1 MFGGR
6 RVKVYVKTPAR
17 LHFGLIDMNGGM
29 GRFFGGLGVAID
41 RPNVVLEAQTAKGF
55 SVTGEKTELVTSL
68 AKRFLETYRIK
79 AGVSIHVEQSIPEH
93 AGLGSGT
100 QLALAVAKALAK
112 LFQVKASIQQLS
124 IAMGRMK
131 RTGVGTAVFDRG
143 GFVVDGGKKMK
154 GGSVVHESFPP
165 LIFRQPFPEDWK
177 FVVAVPDVKKG
188 LAKTEEK
195 NAFGQMPPM
204 PDKVVGRICQLTM
217 MKLLPAL
224 MDRDIES
231 FGDALTQIQVVIGDY
246 FAGVQ
251 GGTFSSSTATETIEF
266 MKKRGA
272 YGVGQS
278 SWGPAVY
285 GLTQDETQAKQL
297 QGEVE
302 AFLQDR
308 DGGQVFVANAN
319 NRGATI
325 KQI

>member
-1 MFGGR
+1 M
-6 RVKVYVKTPAR
+6 KVYVKTPAR
-17 LHFGLIDMNGGM
+17 LHFGLIDMNGDM

-41 RPNVVLEAQTAKGF
+41 RPNVVLEAQTSEGF
-55 SVTGEKTELVTSL
+55 SVAGEKTELVKSL
-68 AKRFLETYRIK
+68 AKRFFETYRINSN
-79 AGVSIHVEQSIPEH
+79 VRIHVEQSIPEH

-100 QLALAVAKALAK
+100 QLALAVAAALAK
-112 LFQVKASIQQLS
+112 LFHAKASIQELS
-124 IAMGRMK
+124 LAMGRMK
-131 RTGVGTAVFDRG
+131 RTGVGTVVFDQG

-154 GGSVVHESFPP
+154 GGVIVAESFPP

-177 FVVAVPDVKKG
+177 FVVAVPNIKKG
-188 LAKTEEK
+188 LAKTKEK
-195 NAFGQMPPM
+195 NVFSRLPPM
-204 PDKVVGRICQLTM
+204 PAEVVDKICRLTM

-224 MDRDIES
+224 VDHDVES
-231 FGDALTQIQVVIGDY
+231 FGDALTQIQVVIGGY

-251 GGTFSSSTATETIEF
+251 GGTFSSSTAAEAIDF

-285 GLTQDETQAKQL
+285 GLVQGETQAKGL
-297 QGEVE
+297 RAEVE

-308 DGGQVFVANAN
+308 DGGQVFIANAN

-325 KQI
+325 KYV

>member
-1 MFGGR
+1 M
-6 RVKVYVKTPAR
+6 KVYVKTPAR
-17 LHFGLIDMNGGM
+17 LHFGLIDMNGDM

-41 RPNVVLEAQTAKGF
+41 RPSVVLEAQTSAGF

-68 AKRFLETYRIK
+68 AKRFLETYRIN
-79 AGVSIHVEQSIPEH
+79 AEVNIHVEQTIPEH

-100 QLALAVAKALAK
+100 QLALAVAAALAK
-112 LFQVKASIQQLS
+112 LFDVKASIQELS
-124 IAMGRMK
+124 LVMGRMR
-131 RTGVGTAVFDRG
+131 RTGVGTAVFDMG
-143 GFVVDGGKKMK
+143 GFVVDGGKRMK
-154 GGSVVHESFPP
+154 GGIIVPESFPP
-165 LIFRQPFPEDWK
+165 LIFRHPFPEEWK
-177 FVVAVPDVKKG
+177 FVVAVPDVKRG

-204 PDKVVGRICQLTM
+204 PAEVVGRLCRLTM

-224 MDRDIES
+224 VDSDIES
-231 FGDALTQIQVVIGDY
+231 FGDALTKIQVVIGRY

-251 GGTFSSSTATETIEF
+251 GGTFSSSAATETIDH
-266 MKKRGA
+266 MKTCGA

-285 GLTQDETQAKQL
+285 GLAQGEGEAKKL
-297 QGEVE
+297 RAEVE

-308 DGGQVFVANAN
+308 CGGQVFVANPN

-325 KQI
+325 KYV

>member
-1 MFGGR
+1 
-6 RVKVYVKTPAR
+6 VKVYVKTPAR

-41 RPNVVLEAQTAKGF
+41 RPNVVLEAQTAEGF
-55 SVTGEKTELVTSL
+55 SVTGEKTELTMSL

-100 QLALAVAKALAK
+100 QLALAVATSLAK
-112 LFQVKASIQQLS
+112 LFQVKASIQELS

-143 GFVVDGGKKMK
+143 GFVVDGGKRMN
-154 GGSVVHESFPP
+154 GSVVVPESFPP
-165 LIFRQPFPEDWK
+165 LIFRHPFPEEWK
-177 FVVAVPDVKKG
+177 FVVAVPDVKRG

-204 PDKVVGRICQLTM
+204 PAEVVGRLCRLTM

-224 MDRDIES
+224 VDNDIRS
-231 FGDALTQIQVVIGDY
+231 FGDALTQIQAVIGGY

-251 GGTFSSSTATETIEF
+251 GGTFSSSAATEAINF
-266 MKKRGA
+266 MKTCGA

-285 GLTQDETQAKQL
+285 GLAQGEAQAKKL
-297 QGEVE
+297 QAEVE

-308 DGGQVFVANAN
+308 AGGQVFVANAN
-319 NRGATI
+319 NRGAAI
-325 KQI
+325 KYV

>member
-1 MFGGR
+1 
-6 RVKVYVKTPAR
+6 VKVYVKTPAR
-17 LHFGLIDMNGGM
+17 LHFGLIDLNGGM

-41 RPNVVLEAQTAKGF
+41 RPNVILEAQTSEVF

-68 AKRFLETYRIK
+68 AERFFETYHIT

-93 AGLGSGT
+93 SGLGSGT
-100 QLALAVAKALAK
+100 QLALAVAAALKK
-112 LFQVKASIQQLS
+112 LFQVKASIQELS
-124 IAMGRMK
+124 LTMGRMK
-131 RTGVGTAVFDRG
+131 RTGVGTAVFDQG

-154 GGSVVHESFPP
+154 SGSIISESFPP
-165 LIFRQPFPEDWK
+165 LIFRQLFPEDWK
-177 FVVAVPDVKKG
+177 FVVAVPEVKKG

-195 NAFGQMPPM
+195 SAFDRLPPM
-204 PDKVVGRICQLTM
+204 PTEDVGEICRLTM

-224 MDRDIES
+224 VDRDIGS
-231 FGDALTQIQVVIGDY
+231 FGDALTQIQVVIGGY

-251 GGTFSSSTATETIEF
+251 GGTFSSSAAAETIDF

-285 GLTQDETQAKQL
+285 GLVQGEKEGNKLQA
-297 QGEVE
+297 EVE

-325 KQI
+325 KYV

>member
-1 MFGGR
+1 
-6 RVKVYVKTPAR
+6 VKVYVKTPAR
-17 LHFGLIDMNGGM
+17 LHFGLIDLNGGM

-41 RPNVVLEAQTAKGF
+41 RPNVILEAQTSESF

-68 AKRFLETYRIK
+68 AERFLETYHIN
-79 AGVSIHVEQSIPEH
+79 ADVSIHVEQSIPEH
-93 AGLGSGT
+93 SGLGSGT
-100 QLALAVAKALAK
+100 QLALAVAAALTK
-112 LFQVKASIQQLS
+112 LFQVKASIQELS
-124 IAMGRMK
+124 LTMGRMK
-131 RTGVGTAVFDRG
+131 RTGVGTAVFDQG

-154 GGSVVHESFPP
+154 NDSVISESFPP

-177 FVVAVPDVKKG
+177 FVVAVPEVKKG

-195 NAFGQMPPM
+195 NAFSRLSPM
-204 PDKVVGRICQLTM
+204 PTEDVGEICRLTM

-224 MDRDIES
+224 VDHDIKS
-231 FGDALTQIQVVIGDY
+231 FGDALTQIQIVIGEY

-251 GGTFSSSTATETIEF
+251 GGTFSSSAATEAVDF

-285 GLTQDETQAKQL
+285 GLVQGEKEAKKLQA
-297 QGEVE
+297 EVE

-325 KQI
+325 KYV

>member
-1 MFGGR
+1 M
-6 RVKVYVKTPAR
+6 KVYVKTPAR
-17 LHFGLIDMNGGM
+17 LHFGLIDMNGDM

-41 RPNVVLEAQTAKGF
+41 RPNVILQIQTSEGF
-55 SVTGEKTELVTSL
+55 SVTGEKTELATSL
-68 AKRFLETYRIK
+68 AKRFLETYHIN
-79 AGVSIHVEQSIPEH
+79 ADVSIHVEQSIPEH

-100 QLALAVAKALAK
+100 QLALAVAASLAK
-112 LFQVKASIQQLS
+112 LFQVKASIQELS
-124 IAMGRMK
+124 LTMGRMK
-131 RTGVGTAVFDRG
+131 RTGVGTAVFDQG

-154 GGSVVHESFPP
+154 NGSIISESFPP

-177 FVVAVPDVKKG
+177 FVVAIPDVKWG

-204 PDKVVGRICQLTM
+204 PSEVVGRLCRLTM

-224 MDRDIES
+224 LDCDIES
-231 FGDALTQIQVVIGDY
+231 FGDALTQIQVVIGGY
-246 FAGVQ
+246 FADVQ
-251 GGTFSSSTATETIEF
+251 GGTFSSSAATEAIDF

-285 GLTQDETQAKQL
+285 GLVQGEGEAKKL
-297 QGEVE
+297 RDEVE

-325 KQI
+325 KYI

>member
-1 MFGGR
+1 
-6 RVKVYVKTPAR
+6 VKVYVKTPAR
-17 LHFGLIDMNGGM
+17 LHFGLIDMNGDM

-41 RPNVVLEAQTAKGF
+41 RPNVILEAQTSESF
-55 SVTGEKTELVTSL
+55 SVTGEKAELAASL
-68 AKRFLETYRIK
+68 AKRFLETYHIT

-100 QLALAVAKALAK
+100 QLALAVASALAK
-112 LFQVKASIQQLS
+112 LFQVEASIQELS
-124 IAMGRMK
+124 LVMGRVK
-131 RTGVGTAVFDRG
+131 RTGVGTAVFGQG
-143 GFVVDGGKKMK
+143 GFVVDGGKKTK
-154 GGSVVHESFPP
+154 NGSIIPESFPP

-177 FVVAVPDVKKG
+177 FVVAVPDVKRG

-195 NAFGQMPPM
+195 NAFGHVPPM
-204 PDKVVGRICQLTM
+204 PAETAGRLCQLTM

-224 MDRDIES
+224 LDRDIVS
-231 FGDALTQIQVVIGDY
+231 FGDALTQIQVVIGGY
-246 FAGVQ
+246 FAEVQ
-251 GGTFSSSTATETIEF
+251 GGTFSSSAAAETILF

-285 GLTQDETQAKQL
+285 GLAQGEGEAKKL
-297 QGEVE
+297 RAEVE

-308 DGGQVFVANAN
+308 DGGQVFVVNPN

-325 KQI
+325 KQV